1 MIPGIIGKKLGM
13 TQIYTEEGK
22 SIPVTVIEA
31 GPCQIQQLK
40 TVEKDGY
47 FAVKLAFESAKE
59 KSLKKPQLVYC
70 KDKGLQPMKYS
81 REIRCEKNVEL
92 NVGEM
97 IMASDFQ
104 AGDFMDI
111 TGITKGKGFQ
121 GGMKRHGWSGGE
133 ATHGSRTHRV
143 PGSIGASASPAKVF
157 KGHNMPGQMG
167 NVKITV
173 QNIEVLDVDNDNG
186 TITVK
191 GSVPGSNG
199 SYLLLRLA
207 KKKPV
212 KPRPERSQRDEEES
226 LSEQEGEA
234 EKKKP
239 KDVKKKDDEGKK
251 ESGSKDKKPEAEG
264 VSQKEEK

>member
-40 TVEKDGY
+40 SVEKDGY
-47 FAVKLAFESAKE
+47 SAVKLGFEVTKE
-59 KSLKKPQLVYC
+59 KRIKKPQRVYA
-70 KDKGLQPMKYS
+70 KNNGLEPMKFS
-81 REIRCEKNVEL
+81 REIRCESEAEL
-92 NVGEM
+92 KVGEM
-97 IMASDFQ
+97 VMASDFQ

-111 TGITKGKGFQ
+111 SGISKGKGFQ
-121 GGMKRHGWSGGE
+121 GGMKRFGWSGGE

-143 PGSIGASASPAKVF
+143 PGSIGASATPAKVF
-157 KGHNMPGQMG
+157 KGHSMPGQMG

-173 QNIEVLDVDNDNG
+173 QNVEVVDVDSADN

-191 GSVPGSNG
+191 GSVPGANG

-212 KPRPERSQRDEEES
+212 KPRPERPQQNTEETSSVEEDS
-226 LSEQEGEA
+226 LEE
-234 EKKKP
+234 KKP
-239 KDVKKKDDEGKK
+239 K
-251 ESGSKDKKPEAEG
+251 
-264 VSQKEEK
+264 KEENDVEKKSGLDSTNREAAEKDVLQEEKK